1 MQKLTGMALLL
12 AVVALVPAES
22 VGQRRAAARPATTT
36 RHTQFAA
43 ELNWS
48 SDFDFGI
55 GARAIFPLES
65 MFPRTPLDG
74 IVSFDY
80 FFPSA
85 PAGASAHYWEINGD
99 VAYRFTVPR
108 SSSLAPYAGGGLNI
122 IHASASAGTVS
133 SSVTKVGLN
142 LLGGTTFKVRA
153 SVTPFLEA
161 RGEIGGGKT
170 FVLTGGVRF

>member
-1 MQKLTGMALLL
+1 MQKLIGIALLL

-22 VGQRRAAARPATTT
+22 VGQRRAAARPAAAST

-55 GARAIFPLES
+55 GGRAIFPLES
-65 MFPRTPLDG
+65 LFPRTPLDG

-85 PAGASAHYWEINGD
+85 PAGPYAPYLVVNGD
-99 VAYRFTVPR
+99 VAYRITVPR
-108 SSSLAPYAGGGLNI
+108 R
-122 IHASASAGTVS
+122 
-133 SSVTKVGLN
+133 SSV
-142 LLGGTTFKVRA
+142 A
-153 SVTPFLEA
+153 P
-161 RGEIGGGKT
+161 
-170 FVLTGGVRF
+170 

>member
-48 SDFDFGI
+48 SDYNFGI